1 MYISSGFIFLPGA
14 NKKKPPE
21 NPEAFYKRNV
31 L

>member
-1 MYISSGFIFLPGA
+1 MYISSGFIFLPKDQQ
-14 NKKKPPE
+14 KKASG